1 MKIKWIKIG
10 FFDKLMIGLGWIV
23 LSPLILAEILVMGY
37 EWLIEKIKRKR
48 KK

>member
-23 LSPLILAEILVMGY
+23 LSPFVLAEFLVMGY
-37 EWLIEKIKRKR
+37 EWLIKKIKRK
-48 KK
+48 

>member
-23 LSPLILAEILVMGY
+23 LSPFILAEILVMGY
-37 EWLIEKIKRKR
+37 EWLIKKIKRK
-48 KK
+48 